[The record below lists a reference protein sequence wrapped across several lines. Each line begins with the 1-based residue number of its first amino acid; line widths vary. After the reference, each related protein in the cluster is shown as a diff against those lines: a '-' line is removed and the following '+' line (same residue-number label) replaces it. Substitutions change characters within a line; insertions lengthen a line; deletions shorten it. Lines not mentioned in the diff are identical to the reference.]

1 MIEKKHKKGDIREDG
16 KIYWSRSKDSP
27 TGEVWLSPEKYYK
40 RHSKNNRCA
49 KKWRDKNLEKSRCSS
64 RNWKEKNKDIVL
76 EKIKNWRKNNK
87 EYRNNWAKI
96 YSKTRRLNDPVYK
109 LSVTI
114 RNLIS
119 GSIKK
124 LGYKK
129 NSRTF
134 VILGCSYEDF
144 KSHIE
149 KQFKLG
155 MTWENHGKW
164 HLDHILPVA
173 SAITEEDILKLNH
186 YTNFQPLWAEENIRK
201 GKKLPAT
208 K

>member
-40 RHSKNNRCA
+40 RHAKNNKCA
-49 KKWRDKNLEKSRCSS
+49 KQWRDKNLEKSRGSS
-64 RNWKEKNKDIVL
+64 RKWKDKNREKVL
-76 EKIKNWRKNNK
+76 SKVKQWRIKNR
-87 EYRNNWAKI
+87 EYRNNWAKE
-96 YSKTRRLNDPVYK
+96 YSKNRRLNDPIYK

-119 GSIKK
+119 GSIKR

-129 NSRTF
+129 NSKTYQ
-134 VILGCSYEDF
+134 ILGCSFEDF
-144 KSHIE
+144 QNHIE
-149 KQFKLG
+149 SQFKEG
-155 MTWENHGKW
+155 MTWDNHGEW
-164 HLDHILPVA
+164 HYDHIVPVA
-173 SAITEEDILKLNH
+173 SATTEEELIKINH

-201 GKKLPAT
+201 GKKL
-208 K
+208 